1 MENNNKE
8 EKKNVKAAGK
18 KLSYEEMS
26 MALQQYSSQLNM
38 CAKENAMLKQEI
50 YSLSNASFIEEMKIM
65 LKIVENAASFP
76 QEFVNKTVEKI
87 MSAFEDKPQ
96 EDNQEKKED

>member
-38 CAKENAMLKQEI
+38 CAKEYGVKMLPAE
-50 YSLSNASFIEEMKIM
+50 
-65 LKIVENAASFP
+65 LKACVTIQDVYDLVES
-76 QEFVNKTVEKI
+76 
-87 MSAFEDKPQ
+87 
-96 EDNQEKKED
+96 KK